1 MLSEWKNDLN
11 IEAVCA
17 EHIVKTTVF
26 VSFHFFAKSVILSI
40 WGSLLVVILGGFG
53 DLGGQFCDI
62 LSSEHRVNF

>member
-17 EHIVKTTVF
+17 ENIVKTMVF

-40 WGSLLVVILGGFG
+40 LGSLLVVILGGFG
-53 DLGGQFCDI
+53 DLWRSFC
-62 LSSEHRVNF
+62 VF